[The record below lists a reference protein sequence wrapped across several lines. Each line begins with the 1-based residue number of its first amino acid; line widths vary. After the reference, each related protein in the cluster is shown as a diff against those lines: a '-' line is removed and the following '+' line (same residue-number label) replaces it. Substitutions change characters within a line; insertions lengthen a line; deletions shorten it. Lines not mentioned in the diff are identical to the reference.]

1 MITVKLTD
9 DYYIEREGRDH
20 VLKQI
25 YTTQPKGR
33 FKDVEPK
40 EAIRDIG
47 YFSNLESALERYL
60 LLIQSERGDGH
71 RLVMEDYIATIE
83 RINQEAISEII
94 KVVGA

>member
-1 MITVKLTD
+1 MITIKLTD
-9 DYYIEREGRDH
+9 GYYIEREGRDH

-33 FKDVEPK
+33 FKDVAPK

-60 LLIQSERGDGH
+60 LLVQSERGDGH
-71 RLVMEDYIATIE
+71 IVGMGDYIETIN
-83 RINQEAISEII
+83 RINQEAIAEII